1 MPDKKHRGRDSTA
14 NTLIVAISVSLVC
27 SILVSASAV
36 MLKPRQ
42 LENEDL
48 FRKRIVLEVAGLY
61 EPGIDVAETFTQ
73 VEPRLVELESGEY
86 SDVADPA
93 EFDMLA
99 ASGDPEL
106 GIVIPPGEDL
116 AVIRRRAKYA
126 PVFVIRDGDTI
137 EQIILPVYGAG
148 LWSTMY
154 GYLSV
159 SPDGR
164 TVRGLQF
171 YEHAETAGLGDQ
183 IDKPDWLAQ
192 WPGLALFDADGN
204 PAIEVVRG
212 QAPAGSTHQVDG
224 LSGATLTARGVSNLV
239 HYWVGPNGFGPYLD
253 RLAAEAVSNE

>member
-1 MPDKKHRGRDSTA
+1 MPEGTKRNRDSTA

-61 EPGIDVAETFTQ
+61 GPDIDIAETFAQ

-99 ASGDPEL
+99 AAGDSEF
-106 GIVIPPGEDL
+106 GIAIPSAEDL

-126 PVFVIRDGDTI
+126 PIFVIRDGDAI

-159 SPDGR
+159 SPDGLS
-164 TVRGLQF
+164 VRGLQF
-171 YEHAETAGLGDQ
+171 YDHAETAGLGDQ

-192 WPGLALFDADGN
+192 WPGLALFDADGD

-212 QAPAGSTHQVDG
+212 QAPAGSTYQVDG
-224 LSGATLTARGVSNLV
+224 LSGATLTGRGVMNLV
-239 HYWVGPNGFGPYLD
+239 HYWIGPDGFGPYLD
-253 RLAAEAVSNE
+253 RLAAEADNE